1 MSAAG
6 ASSTSR
12 TPTATSAAVTPLSP
26 ASRAFFSG
34 AVAGVVADSMLHPLD
49 VVNLRM
55 KVQHVPTPKY
65 ASVTRTIRTILRE
78 GAYYHLLFLV

>member
-1 MSAAG
+1 MTAVGAG
-6 ASSTSR
+6 TPS
-12 TPTATSAAVTPLSP
+12 PTATSAALSP
-26 ASRAFFSG
+26 ASLSPAARAFFSG

-65 ASVTRTIRTILRE
+65 ASISRTIRTILRE
-78 GAYYHLLFLV
+78 GESTGSE